1 MKNRLFPTLMTAL
14 TVISAD
20 AVPSDLLEK
29 LDADEFSTRSQA
41 QEDLMKWARQ
51 AKGGE
56 LKELKQAYEQT
67 DSPEVKMRLS
77 DVLDN
82 STFMALPNTRG
93 FVGITMNPQ
102 LGGVGILMVQPDT
115 PAQKVDLREG
125 DSIIEVDGKDMTG
138 MKANPDM
145 AMDFFSDYVKSKN
158 AGQKL
163 ELKINRNG
171 RIIEKT
177 LKLGDYDEFNKR
189 LLGEQQQFLLNG
201 NQLLLNGGQLQLN
214 GNQLQIQPNMKMQ
227 LKVVPGGV
235 NPKEAVPNPN
245 IEELKK
251 AIERHQLQAAAERNL
266 LQKRKEALRL
276 EIEKLK
282 SEQQK

>member
-1 MKNRLFPTLMTAL
+1 MKNVLLPTLMTAL
-14 TVISAD
+14 SVISAD

-41 QEDLMKWARQ
+41 QEDLMKWARE

-82 STFMALPNTRG
+82 STFMAQPNTRG

-102 LGGVGILMVQPDT
+102 LGGVGVLMVQPDT

-171 RIIEKT
+171 KILEKT

-189 LLGEQQQFLLNG
+189 LLGEQQQFMLNG

-214 GNQLQIQPNMKMQ
+214 GNQLRIQPKMQ
-227 LKVVPGGV
+227 LKVEPQGAK
-235 NPKEAVPNPN
+235 PKEAVPNPN

-251 AIERHQLQAAAERNL
+251 AIERHQQQAEAQRDL
-266 LQKRKEALRL
+266 LEKRKETLRL

-282 SEQQK
+282 LEQQK